1 MGFGI
6 YWRQQIGHPVA
17 DSSLILFLLTCCR
30 RCSQGLGNCRC
41 PRDWSSFHLVLMVLQ
56 SDPKKRTML
65 FSHMMHV
72 NSSVVELAVAWY
84 LVPSWYPCPFYPIPK
99 SVVCS
104 QYRPSHSWL
113 IITKEDKRCPRV
125 QQVWRQA
132 LTLWINSRL
141 LSFRHQ
147 NCFVRW
153 RKRSHF
159 RLK

>member
-72 NSSVVELAVAWY
+72 NSSVVESAVAMVSGTI
-84 LVPSWYPCPFYPIPK
+84 LVSLPVLSNPKKCCLLPIPALPFMTYYNK
-99 SVVCS
+99 RG
-104 QYRPSHSWL
+104 QAMPPSPAGVTTSFN
-113 IITKEDKRCPRV
+113 IVNKFSFA
-125 QQVWRQA
+125 QFQA
-132 LTLWINSRL
+132 PKL
-141 LSFRHQ
+141 LR
-147 NCFVRW
+147 
-153 RKRSHF
+153 
-159 RLK
+159 